1 MRYLRKFNEN
11 SHDWASNAM
20 DGSTHPVWA
29 AEEEARKALHAKI
42 QQHPGYHDVAH
53 LNLSDEEMADRLGI
67 TPGTPEYKPE
77 EPEEECEPCGD
88 DEDGAEGHEE
98 LGTEGD
104 EERPTFG
111 SRIKSFLGF
120 GKK

>member
-20 DGSTHPVWA
+20 PGASD
-29 AEEEARKALHAKI
+29 EEVIKARFGDKTLRAKI
-42 QQHPGYHDVAH
+42 QEHPGYHDVAH

-67 TPGTPEYKPE
+67 TPGSPEYKPE
-77 EPEEECEPCGD
+77 EPEKECEPCG

-98 LGTEGD
+98 LGTEG
-104 EERPTFG
+104 EEEKPTFG

>member
-1 MRYLRKFNEN
+1 MRYLKKFNEN

-20 DGSTHPVWA
+20 PWA
-29 AEEEARKALHAKI
+29 SDEEVIKARFGDKDLRKRI
-42 QQHPGYHDVAH
+42 QEHPGYQDVAH

-88 DEDGAEGHEE
+88 EDGAEGQEE
-98 LGTEGD
+98 LGAEGE